1 MPAQL
6 IALHEEA
13 YDLRLTINRL
23 TQLLHDV
30 DDATAR
36 QELLAALA
44 AAQQRL
50 VAAETALAV
59 QSQTDGARGLILSI
73 EKATAG
79 AVTRSGVTRG
89 SATTGLEATVQL
101 KMAQI
106 PTGIYHLLNA
116 EADPLIT
123 CDVSNS
129 SHETRRLRITSYIEG
144 YSAQAIDSIELPA
157 NTSGQVTQLPT
168 LFPERLRDLHELTR
182 ATLNVLVDDLDGKIE
197 IHRTK
202 PIWLLARNAAP
213 LYVRDPATGGWN
225 NLTRYLGA
233 FVTPN
238 EPTVMAFLRKAAARH
253 EQKQLF
259 GYQTGRDVETQ
270 VRAIFDALQADG
282 GITYVNSTVNFNPD
296 QSARTQRVRLPR
308 QSLAEQQANC
318 IDGVLLF
325 ASLLEAASLSPA
337 LVIIPGHA
345 LVAWETGKNS
355 GQWEYLET
363 TKIGLAPFEEALSLG
378 KQQATTFEGL
388 ANAEQSFMRW
398 PIRELRTK
406 YGITPLE

>member
-1 MPAQL
+1 MPAQS

-30 DDATAR
+30 DDGTAR
-36 QELLAALA
+36 QELLATLA
-44 AAQQRL
+44 ATQQQL
-50 VAAETALAV
+50 VAAEAVLAT
-59 QSQTDGARGLILSI
+59 QSLADGERGLILSI
-73 EKATAG
+73 ENAASG
-79 AVTRSGVTRG
+79 PVTRSGVTRG

-106 PTGIYHLLNA
+106 PTGIYHLLDA

-129 SHETRRLRITSYIEG
+129 SGETRRLRITSYIEG

-182 ATLNVLVDDLDGKIE
+182 ATLNILVDDLDGKIE
-197 IHRTK
+197 IHQTK

-259 GYQTGRDVETQ
+259 GYQAGRDVEAQ
-270 VRAIFDALQADG
+270 VCAIFDALQADA

-363 TKIGLAPFEEALSLG
+363 TKIGLASFEEARKLG
-378 KQQATTFEGL
+378 KEQATTFEGL
-388 ANAEQSFMRW
+388 AANEQSFKRW
-398 PIRELRTK
+398 PVRELRTK

>member
-1 MPAQL
+1 
-6 IALHEEA
+6 
-13 YDLRLTINRL
+13 
-23 TQLLHDV
+23 
-30 DDATAR
+30 
-36 QELLAALA
+36 
-44 AAQQRL
+44 
-50 VAAETALAV
+50 
-59 QSQTDGARGLILSI
+59 
-73 EKATAG
+73 
-79 AVTRSGVTRG
+79 
-89 SATTGLEATVQL
+89 
-101 KMAQI
+101 
-106 PTGIYHLLNA
+106 
-116 EADPLIT
+116 
-123 CDVSNS
+123 
-129 SHETRRLRITSYIEG
+129 
-144 YSAQAIDSIELPA
+144 
-157 NTSGQVTQLPT
+157 
-168 LFPERLRDLHELTR
+168 
-182 ATLNVLVDDLDGKIE
+182 
-197 IHRTK
+197 
-202 PIWLLARNAAP
+202 
-213 LYVRDPATGGWN
+213 
-225 NLTRYLGA
+225 
-233 FVTPN
+233 
-238 EPTVMAFLRKAAARH
+238 MAFLSKAAARH